1 LDTANIL
8 IGFAEI
14 AIALAGFTTISTII
28 VRISDS
34 TSRNLLAVRLKTILL
49 FSIHLVL
56 LAIAPTVLFQ
66 LQPEGDHYWRWS
78 ALLSLCAG
86 IIVAAIGFIRLMPTT
101 INDPKNSW
109 LQTISVTLLGTVS
122 LVTGWLAF
130 AGNHP
135 AFWYFATLAL
145 ILGANLVMLAG
156 LILSF
161 PIFDV
166 HRKSESRE

>member
-1 LDTANIL
+1 MDTANIL

-109 LQTISVTLLGTVS
+109 LQTISVS
-122 LVTGWLAF
+122 LVTGWLAY
-130 AGNHP
+130 ASNHP

-166 HRKSESRE
+166 HRKSESRG

>member
-101 INDPKNSW
+101 IKDPKNSW
-109 LQTISVTLLGTVS
+109 LQTISVTLLGTMS
-122 LVTGWLAF
+122 LVTGWLAY
-130 AGNHP
+130 AGNHTP
-135 AFWYFATLAL
+135 RSGTSLLW
-145 ILGANLVMLAG
+145 
-156 LILSF
+156 
-161 PIFDV
+161 
-166 HRKSESRE
+166 R

>member
-1 LDTANIL
+1 MDTANIL

-109 LQTISVTLLGTVS
+109 LQTISVS
-122 LVTGWLAF
+122 LVTGWLAY
-130 AGNHP
+130 ASNHP

>member
-1 LDTANIL
+1 MDTANIL

-66 LQPEGDHYWRWS
+66 MQPEGDHYWRWS

-109 LQTISVTLLGTVS
+109 LQTISVS
-122 LVTGWLAF
+122 LVTGWLAY
-130 AGNHP
+130 ASNHP

-166 HRKSESRE
+166 HRKSESRG

>member
-1 LDTANIL
+1 MDTANIL

-109 LQTISVTLLGTVS
+109 LQTISVSLL
-122 LVTGWLAF
+122 TGWLAY
-130 AGNHP
+130 ASNHP

-166 HRKSESRE
+166 HRKSESRG